1 MCYPKVMFVFL
12 CLSVTLNNCNQS
24 DGDGEITDGDQC
36 YTLVHLTIGVK
47 DVNKLPFSQRQ

>member
-1 MCYPKVMFVFL
+1 MCYPEVMFVFL

-24 DGDGEITDGDQC
+24 TDGEITDSDQC
-36 YTLVHLTIGVK
+36 YTLVHLTIRVK